1 MAKRSTSNGETAVAL
16 FSAYYP
22 SHGGGVELVCAEL
35 VRGLLRAGMRVEWAA
50 QADASPAHALGT
62 YCTPLRGTDMVYAL
76 SGVPMPLPMP
86 WTLPAISRIAKRA
99 SVVIIAEANFV
110 LSIAAFLA
118 AKRHR
123 KPVLLIQ
130 HVGQP
135 STVSKLTRLVMR
147 LGEKLA
153 ARPMV
158 RGADAVVC
166 VSPVVAR
173 HYEGE
178 RTKSAC
184 HTIGHGVDM
193 DTFFPAPSAD
203 DRSADRQTLG
213 LGCGGKLACYVGRL
227 TESKGISVVAEM
239 ARLRPDWRFAL
250 AGKGP
255 VEPARWNLPNV
266 RVLGQLDRK
275 DVGRLYRASDVAILP
290 SQSESFSLVVREALA
305 CGSRVLCADQI
316 LETDPGLA
324 PFIATER
331 VDLSDVAATAARF
344 VAALDRTTGMPA
356 TEARRY
362 VATHCSWDAVNAR
375 YVRLIEGLLA
385 ERKGS
390 AR

>member
-1 MAKRSTSNGETAVAL
+1 MSNGETAVAL

-22 SHGGGVELVCAEL
+22 SHGGGVELACAEL
-35 VRGLLRAGMRVEWAA
+35 ARGLLDAGMRVEWAA
-50 QADASPAHALGT
+50 QADPPPPRALGAH
-62 YCTPLRGTDMVYAL
+62 CTPLRGTDLVYAL
-76 SGVPMPLPMP
+76 SGVPIPLPMP

-118 AKRHR
+118 ARCHR

-135 STVSKLTRLVMR
+135 STVSTLVRQVMR
-147 LGEKLA
+147 LGETLA
-153 ARPMV
+153 TRPMV

-173 HYEGE
+173 HYQGE

-184 HTIGHGVDM
+184 RTIGHGVDM

-203 DRSADRQTLG
+203 DRATDRLALG
-213 LGCGGKLACYVGRL
+213 LGRDGKLACYVGRL

-239 ARLRPDWRFAL
+239 ARLRPDWVFAL

-255 VEPARWNLPNV
+255 VEPARWKLPNV
-266 RVLGQLDRK
+266 RVLGQLCRN
-275 DVGRLYRASDVAILP
+275 DVGRLFRGSEVVILP

-305 CGSRVLCADQI
+305 CGSRVLCAGQV

-344 VAALDRTTGMPA
+344 AAALDHASGMAATG
-356 TEARRY
+356 ARRY
-362 VATHCSWDAVNAR
+362 VATHCSWSAITAR

-385 ERKGS
+385 DQKGS
-390 AR
+390 GR